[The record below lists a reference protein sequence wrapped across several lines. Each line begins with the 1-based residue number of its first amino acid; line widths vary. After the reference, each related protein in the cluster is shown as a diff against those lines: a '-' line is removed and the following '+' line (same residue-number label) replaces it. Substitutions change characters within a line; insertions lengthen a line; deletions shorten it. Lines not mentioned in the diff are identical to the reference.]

1 MKAAQISKAGGDW
14 EIVERQIP
22 QPDVGQVRV
31 KVEACGVCH
40 SDMFVKEGF
49 WPGIQYPR
57 VPGHEV
63 EGRIDALGVG
73 VTGWENGQ
81 RV

>member
-31 KVEACGVCH
+31 RVEACGVCH
-40 SDMFVKEGF
+40 SDMFVKEG
-49 WPGIQYPR
+49 
-57 VPGHEV
+57 
-63 EGRIDALGVG
+63 LGFSIRACLAMRSRGELMLLASVSLDG
-73 VTGWENGQ
+73 KTVSA
-81 RV
+81 